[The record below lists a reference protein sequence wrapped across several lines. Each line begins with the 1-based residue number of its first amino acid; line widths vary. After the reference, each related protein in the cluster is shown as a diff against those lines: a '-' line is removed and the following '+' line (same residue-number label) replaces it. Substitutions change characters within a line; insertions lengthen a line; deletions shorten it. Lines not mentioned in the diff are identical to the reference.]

1 MKRYRIE
8 AQDVGST
15 TWKEVYFADSLPVA
29 QRYAARLLESAT
41 IQAARVVDQESE
53 EAWIIERYEGQDD

>member
-1 MKRYRIE
+1 MKHYRIE

-15 TWKEVYFADSLPVA
+15 TWEEVYLADSLPVA

-41 IQAARVVDQESE
+41 IQATRVVDQESE
-53 EAWIIERYEGQDD
+53 EMWVIERYEGRDD

>member
-29 QRYAARLLESAT
+29 QRYAARSLESAT

>member
-15 TWKEVYFADSLPVA
+15 TCEEVYFANSLPVA
-29 QRYAARLLESAT
+29 KQYAARLLESPT
-41 IQAARVVDQESE
+41 IQVIREVDQESE
-53 EAWIIERYEGQDD
+53 EMWVIERYEGRDD